1 MLAPGATAT
10 DPPPSRF
17 CALYLE
23 GLPRE
28 QLPVSSVLLP
38 NLHHADLR
46 HVPLAVARAAFAFP
60 GVANDCVIAGDR
72 DGLLGELDR
81 LVDRLLA
88 GDYFDEVLLVLDHA
102 AGMTVAEIVGHQR
115 FELGTIGA
123 QHRLGERSNC
133 VRDGGLVVGLGERRQ
148 GCGAEGEECERA
160 NLTARDRH
168 VSSVLPNCVGRAAML
183 SLGAMRSIALAVP

>member
-10 DPPPSRF
+10 DPPPSRL

-60 GVANDCVIAGDR
+60 GVADDCVVAGDR

-88 GDYFDEVLLVLDHA
+88 GDHLDEGLLVLDHA
-102 AGMTVAEIVGHQR
+102 
-115 FELGTIGA
+115 
-123 QHRLGERSNC
+123 
-133 VRDGGLVVGLGERRQ
+133 
-148 GCGAEGEECERA
+148 
-160 NLTARDRH
+160 
-168 VSSVLPNCVGRAAML
+168 
-183 SLGAMRSIALAVP
+183 